1 MSVQEGSIGVE
12 ILYTV
17 LKEDGS
23 PENISSANIPG
34 AKKLVFTKA
43 KGIVMIKDALF
54 ATDGLD
60 GTLKYVTTTATDL
73 TPAGNYRV
81 QAELVMPVFQGR
93 TAPDVM
99 NVCANPK

>member
-12 ILYTV
+12 IQYTV

-23 PENISSANIPG
+23 AENISSANLPG
-34 AKKLVFTKA
+34 AKKLIFTKA
-43 KGIVMIKDALF
+43 KGVVMVKDALF
-54 ATDGLD
+54 VTDGLD
-60 GTLKYVTTTATDL
+60 GLLKYTTTTADDL

-93 TAPDVM
+93 TAPDVL